1 MLRRGVCA
9 TILWLP
15 GLFAGCAASAH
26 PGMDSAQQRW
36 EETARRC
43 RGELLL
49 VRNDGSLLPAPAL
62 PSADDDGPDDAAHL
76 RLRAAADAARRFTV
90 AVRARAPQPAG
101 PADAFAQG
109 TGTVIDSQGHILT
122 SAHVVGAADLAEVY
136 IAGEGW
142 APARVVGRDAWSD
155 LAVLAADR
163 LPPDHARL
171 TDAGAVRRGEMV
183 AAVGYPAGSRLA
195 EPARVFLGRLRTHRR
210 CLQGALDPEQKHF
223 YAALLEATVPP
234 APGCS
239 GGPLIDS
246 DGRVIG
252 ICTAAATDDAANE
265 RLGYAIPISDRTRVL
280 IDRLVLGCAV
290 EHGYLGMLVR
300 AAGATGQGE
309 TVAGPAGVVV
319 ERVLAN
325 EAADRA
331 GLRPGDIITHLGN
344 DAIQDGA
351 QLVQLV
357 RMNPVGARIDMRI
370 IRGNQPVSVAVT
382 IAAQAR
388 RTSISEANRAYR
400 SVAP

>member
-1 MLRRGVCA
+1 
-9 TILWLP
+9 
-15 GLFAGCAASAH
+15 
-26 PGMDSAQQRW
+26 MDSAQQRW
-36 EETARRC
+36 EETGRRC

-49 VRNDGSLLPAPAL
+49 VHNDGSLLPAPAFQC
-62 PSADDDGPDDAAHL
+62 ADDGPDDAACL

-90 AVRARAPQPAG
+90 AVRARLPQPAG
-101 PADAFAQG
+101 PADAFGQG

-122 SAHVVGAADLAEVY
+122 NAHVVGTADLAEVF

-142 APARVVGRDAWSD
+142 ASARVVGRDAWSD

-171 TDAGAVRRGEMV
+171 TDAGAVRPGEMV

-195 EPARVFLGRLRTHRR
+195 EPARIFLGRLRAHGR
-210 CLQGALDPEQKHF
+210 CLQGALDPQQKHF
-223 YAALLEATVPP
+223 YAALLEAAVPL

-252 ICTAAATDDAANE
+252 ICTAAATDDAAKE
-265 RLGYAIPISDRTRVL
+265 RLGYAIPISERTRPV
-280 IDRLVLGCAV
+280 IDRLVLGCTI

-300 AAGATGQGE
+300 AACATPPDG
-309 TVAGPAGVVV
+309 TIAGPTGVVV
-319 ERVLAN
+319 ERVLAD
-325 EAADRA
+325 EPAERA

-344 DAIQDGA
+344 DAVQDGA

-357 RMNPVGARIDMRI
+357 RTKPVGARVEMRI
-370 IRGNQPVSVAVT
+370 IRGNRPVSVAVT
-382 IAAQAR
+382 IATRAR
-388 RTSISEANRAYR
+388 RPAISAIQ
-400 SVAP
+400 